1 MERVIDYTIL
11 AKLYVELES
20 TTKRLEKTNI
30 VATALKDL
38 SSEEIRR
45 VIYLLQGTVFPPW
58 SSQKVGVAERLV
70 IRALQLSFGESE
82 QIIEN
87 LWKLGG
93 DLGGV
98 AEELAVKKKQTT
110 LSSMRLSIQKVFENI
125 EKLSSLE
132 GAGTIDRKVQLIAE
146 LLTSST
152 PREARYIVRTL
163 LGQLRAGLG
172 EGTIRDAIIWAFV
185 ISVPFMREEGFIAF
199 SEGDRKNY
207 NEISDKVQQAID
219 LTCDAADVAELVKG
233 NGIDGIKLVS
243 LFPGRPLKVMLFQK
257 ASGIGEA
264 FERVGKP
271 AYFEYKYDGFRMQ
284 IHKMNSSV
292 KIFTRRLE
300 EVTAQFPD
308 VISLVSST
316 IKAESCILDAEAVGL
331 DCKSWDYLPFQ
342 HISQRIKRKYGV
354 EEMAFRFP
362 VEIRVFDVVW
372 VNGVS
377 YLNEPYEKRRKMVEA
392 IIPSIPHKMG
402 PAEILCTQLEEEAV
416 SFYQQALAKGME
428 GVMAKSMASP
438 YQPGSRVGFGVKI
451 KPVMDTLDLVVVASE
466 WGEGKRTGW
475 LTSFTLACKD
485 KEGAFLEVGNVGTG
499 FKEKDEEGTSFSQ
512 MTKLL
517 KPYILEEHGR
527 SVRLKAQIVLEI
539 KFEEVQESPTYA
551 SGFALRF
558 PRLVQV
564 REDKS
569 PDDTSTIEDIKS
581 LFSHQHHR

>member
-1 MERVIDYTIL
+1 MDYADLVKIYTG
-11 AKLYVELES
+11 LES
-20 TTKRLEKTNI
+20 TSKRLEKTNI
-30 VATALKDL
+30 LSTALKDL
-38 SSEEIRR
+38 SSDEIRQ

-58 SSQKVGVAERLV
+58 SPQKVGVAERLV

-82 QIIEN
+82 QVIEG
-87 LWKLGG
+87 LWKVEG
-93 DLGGV
+93 DLGEV
-98 AEELAVKKKQTT
+98 AEILAAKKKQTT
-110 LSSMRLSIQKVFENI
+110 LSSVRLSIKKVFENI
-125 EKLSSLE
+125 EKLSLLE
-132 GAGTIDRKVQLIAE
+132 GSGTVDRKVQLMAE

-152 PREARYIVRTL
+152 SQEARYIVRTF
-163 LGQLRAGLG
+163 LGQLRAGVG

-185 ISVPFMREEGFIAF
+185 IRVPFNREEGIIAF
-199 SEGDRKNY
+199 SDEERNNY
-207 NEISDKVQQAID
+207 NAVSDQVQQAID
-219 LTCDAADVAELVKG
+219 LTCDAADVAQLVKDHG
-233 NGIDGIKLVS
+233 LDGIKLIS
-243 LFPGRPLKVMLFQK
+243 LVPGRPLKVMLFQK

-264 FERVGKP
+264 FGRVGTP

-284 IHKMNSSV
+284 IHKMNSTV

-300 EVTAQFPD
+300 EISAQFPD

-331 DCKSWDYLPFQ
+331 DSKSMVYLPFQ

-354 EEMAFRFP
+354 EEMASKFP
-362 VEIRVFDVVW
+362 VELRVFDLVW

-392 IIPSIPHKMG
+392 IIPNIPHKIG
-402 PAEILCTQLEEEAV
+402 PAEVLCTQLEEEAT
-416 SFYQQALAKGME
+416 SFYERALAQGME

-438 YQPGSRVGFGVKI
+438 YHPGSRVGFGVKI

-466 WGEGKRTGW
+466 WGEGKRAGW
-475 LTSFTLACKD
+475 LTSFTLACRDKD
-485 KEGAFLEVGNVGTG
+485 GSFLEMGNVGTG

-512 MTKLL
+512 MTQLL
-517 KPYILEEHGR
+517 KPYVLEEHGR
-527 SVRLKAQIVLEI
+527 SVRLKPQIVLEI

-564 REDKS
+564 RDDKS
-569 PDDTSTIEDIKS
+569 PNDASTIEDVKN
-581 LFSHQHHR
+581 LFSHQHNP